1 MTRTCKVGVHGRN
14 AEHFEEADYQI
25 IREAKIETIK
35 MMTVTHAHVFQR
47 LKAENPNLEIITRLH
62 HSDCNT
68 GGHPT
73 PEKFVAD
80 MAPIIGQLQ
89 PYCTQF
95 QVLNEPN
102 HCHCYEGW
110 GHTDDHARDFNTW
123 FLDVYTRLKQAHPWA
138 SFGFPGLAVPDPL
151 HRDKAWLQICRPAI
165 ERADWLGCHC
175 YWQSPPNGG
184 SVMMADHSGLCFK
197 YYHEFF
203 PNKLIHILE
212 CGNSNGQGQGFST
225 DQALYAGEY
234 QQWLTEVF
242 KYPYIAS
249 TAFFILSSP
258 DPVWDSFAW
267 RTNGSVKQSIVGG
280 IGNMARPQ
288 LVAPQLGQ
296 PATNG
301 ASAQPAAALQ
311 TFAPGDKARA
321 LTVMN
326 IRRTPGYSNKDAS
339 GSLADVVGATQVS
352 EVLTL
357 LEGPVQADGLDYY
370 RIDRGWVASLAP
382 GGERLLQKVSG
393 VRFRLPFQTPQP
405 RTQGFGERPEF
416 YAQFGLKAHQG
427 IDWGCPVGTPI
438 VAVADGTV
446 AKAEN
451 DPAGFGLH
459 VKIDHAFGNTT
470 YAHLCEIRASVGQ
483 PVIQG
488 QVIGLSGNTGISSGP
503 HLHFHVRVAP
513 WDDQNGYFGCTDPE
527 LYLDSDAVV
536 RADAAPQ
543 VAAPQPVAAPQLPS
557 AKVGDIPSVFTY
569 QNLLDA
575 FYNVAG
581 QLGLGNWDVLTKAG
595 LDVAQLAQNRQAV
608 YQGLAL
614 AALPNL
620 SPVER
625 AMVAVELVGQMRK
638 AKKTTGTVNSPEG
651 VNLRNGPAS
660 DQAILQLLQHQAKL
674 DVMHEEG
681 DWLFVATTEGNAGH
695 VHRNY
700 VARADGAA
708 QPAAAPQPVA
718 QPASVPAPQPTA
730 AGVGQALPGFLAA
743 MPDLLSAP
751 LAGDQ
756 IVLGPNAGPGAKL
769 LSHIWNRYGG
779 LLNALA
785 AKLGVDPAVMVAILA
800 VESGGNAFGPD
811 GRTIIRFEN
820 HRFYHYWGKQNPDR
834 FAQHF
839 TYNSDRSWEG
849 HTWRADP
856 NQPFQEFHGNQA
868 AEWAVLTFAASLDDT
883 AAKFSISMGLPQI
896 MGSNHQRIGYANVQ
910 TMFNA
915 FQADERKHVLGL
927 FDFIKADANMLQAVR
942 NNDYTAFASGYNGP
956 GQAAH
961 YGGLIQKWVQSF
973 GVLRQDPAS
982 ASFAIGGESTLPDD
996 LDAAISFLPMPIGSA
1011 LFAQAQPAISTPAP
1025 AATVAPAT
1033 TTAPAATPAVATEA
1047 AAVASQPAPVMDER
1061 LYNLWLDHIKH
1072 GFENNN
1078 IMFNRVLRAF
1088 MVPYYMTIAMYVIM
1102 FAVGIGLFVVA
1113 ARLSSQQGTQLAGLF
1128 FGGLGIASFLGYF
1141 MSKPLRS
1148 LEENLQFI
1156 TWLGIVYNS
1165 YWTRLLYMQNN
1176 TTIQADLKE
1185 ATAEAVTQIE
1195 HILNKNVEVAYKR
1208 PDVKEEKQG

>member
-1 MTRTCKVGVHGRN
+1 MARTCKVGVHGRN
-14 AEHFEEADYQI
+14 ADRFEDADYQV
-25 IREAKIETIK
+25 IRDAKIEVLK
-35 MMTVTHAHVFQR
+35 MMSLTNVEVFQR

-62 HSDCNT
+62 HPGFNT
-68 GGHPT
+68 GGHPS
-73 PEKFVAD
+73 PEEFVNA
-80 MAPIIGQLQ
+80 MAPVIGQLQ
-89 PYCTQF
+89 PHCNQF
-95 QVLNEPN
+95 QVHNEPN
-102 HCHCYEGW
+102 HVHRYEGW
-110 GHTDDHARDFNTW
+110 GNTDDDARNFNDW
-123 FLDVYTRLKQAHPWA
+123 FLDVYNRLKQVHPWA

-151 HRDKAWLQICRPAI
+151 HRDKAWLQLCRPAI

-197 YYHEFF
+197 YYHEFY
-203 PNKLIHILE
+203 PSKLIHILE

-225 DQALYAGEY
+225 DEGLYSDEY
-234 QQWLTEVF
+234 QQWLAEVF
-242 KYPYIAS
+242 KYPYIGS

-258 DPVWDSFAW
+258 DPQWDSFAW
-267 RTNGSVKQSIVGG
+267 RTNGSIKGRIVGG
-280 IGNMARPQ
+280 VGNMGRPE
-288 LVAPQLGQ
+288 LAAPQLGQ

-301 ASAQPAAALQ
+301 VAAQPAAAPQ
-311 TFAPGDKARA
+311 PTA
-321 LTVMN
+321 
-326 IRRTPGYSNKDAS
+326 
-339 GSLADVVGATQVS
+339 
-352 EVLTL
+352 
-357 LEGPVQADGLDYY
+357 
-370 RIDRGWVASLAP
+370 
-382 GGERLLQKVSG
+382 
-393 VRFRLPFQTPQP
+393 TPQ
-405 RTQGFGERPEF
+405 
-416 YAQFGLKAHQG
+416 
-427 IDWGCPVGTPI
+427 
-438 VAVADGTV
+438 
-446 AKAEN
+446 
-451 DPAGFGLH
+451 
-459 VKIDHAFGNTT
+459 
-470 YAHLCEIRASVGQ
+470 
-483 PVIQG
+483 
-488 QVIGLSGNTGISSGP
+488 
-503 HLHFHVRVAP
+503 AP
-513 WDDQNGYFGCTDPE
+513 SP
-527 LYLDSDAVV
+527 
-536 RADAAPQ
+536 
-543 VAAPQPVAAPQLPS
+543 
-557 AKVGDIPSVFTY
+557 KVGNIPPVFTH
-569 QNLLDA
+569 QNLIDA

-581 QLGLGNWDVLTKAG
+581 ALGLGNWDVLTKAG
-595 LDVAQLAQNRQAV
+595 LDVAQLAQNRQAI

-620 SPVER
+620 SAAER
-625 AMVAVELVGQMRK
+625 ALVAVELVGQLRK
-638 AKKTTGTVNSPEG
+638 TKKTTGTVNAPAG
-651 VNLRNGPAS
+651 LNLRQGPGS
-660 DQAILQLLQHQAKL
+660 DQASLQLLQHQAAL
-674 DVMHEEG
+674 DVIHEEG
-681 DWLFVATTEGNAGH
+681 DWLFVATNEGYAGH
-695 VHRNY
+695 VHRDY
-700 VARADGAA
+700 VARADATP

-718 QPASVPAPQPTA
+718 QPASARAPQPTA

-743 MPDLLSAP
+743 MPDLISAP

-769 LSHIWNRYGG
+769 LSNIWNRYGG

-785 AKLGVDPAVMVAILA
+785 AKLGIDPAVTVAILA

-811 GRTIIRFEN
+811 GRMIIRFEN
-820 HRFYHYWGKQNPDR
+820 YQFYHYWGKQNPDR

-839 TYNSDRSWEG
+839 TYNRDRSWEG

-868 AEWAVLTFAASLDDT
+868 AEWAALTFAASLDDT

-896 MGSNHQRIGYANVQ
+896 MGFNHQRIGYANVQ

-915 FQADERKHVLGL
+915 FQADERNHVLGM
-927 FDFIKADANMLQAVR
+927 FDFIKADANMLQAMR
-942 NNDYTAFASGYNGP
+942 NNDYTTFASGYNGP

-961 YGGLIQKWVQSF
+961 YGGLIQKWVQAF

-982 ASFAIGGESTLPDD
+982 ASFTIGGEATLPDD

-1011 LFAQAQPAISTPAP
+1011 LFAQAQPAISVPAP

-1033 TTAPAATPAVATEA
+1033 TTAPAATPAVATA
-1047 AAVASQPAPVMDER
+1047 ADAVVSQPAPVMDER